1 MSDAAVP
8 GPDPRRAR
16 DQDPA
21 RDPARAPALAPAQ
34 DRAARGRRAVPRG
47 LIFVLP
53 AVLLMLAT
61 YIVPVIVLAGFSVTD
76 YRLGALDWGFVGLA
90 NFRAAFAD
98 PVFLR
103 ALANTALY
111 AVLVIPV
118 GVVLALGIALL
129 VHGRRRSRALW
140 ETAYF
145 LPVTATLVA
154 MATVWQFLLH
164 PTLGPVNAA
173 ITWAGF
179 DPVSF
184 LGTPALLI
192 PTLAL
197 IGIWQVLGFNMVL
210 FLAGLT
216 AIPSDLI
223 DAARMDGARRPWD
236 RFVTVTWPL
245 LGPTTMFV
253 LVTTS
258 ISAFKVFETVAVL
271 TKGRSGSETLLYAL
285 YLEGFEYANTGY
297 AAALTLIFLAIVL
310 VLSIGQ
316 TLRMDRKVHY

>member
-1 MSDAAVP
+1 MSGAAIP
-8 GPDPRRAR
+8 GPAPRHASA
-16 DQDPA
+16 Q
-21 RDPARAPALAPAQ
+21 APAQ
-34 DRAARGRRAVPRG
+34 FPVHAKAVPRRMAVPRG
-47 LIFVLP
+47 LLFVLP
-53 AVLLMLAT
+53 AVLLMLAI
-61 YIVPVIVLAGFSVTD
+61 YILPVIVLAGFSVTN
-76 YRLGALDWGFVGLA
+76 YRLGALDWGFVGLG

-118 GVVLALGIALL
+118 GVFLALGIALL

-192 PTLAL
+192 PTMAL

-223 DAARMDGARRPWD
+223 DAARMDGARGPLD
-236 RFVTVTWPL
+236 RFLTVTWPL